1 MFRYGK
7 DEDEFADA
15 RAMVIT
21 LLCIFIC
28 GLFILAYGLLT

>member
-7 DEDEFADA
+7 DENEFTDA
-15 RAMVIT
+15 RATKIT

-28 GLFILAYGLLT
+28 GLLILAYGLLV